1 LSDTPNK
8 PAASG
13 AKASVTEA
21 RANETRGHTV
31 IYAAS
36 ALALILTGTI
46 VERVARLHEPQAGDW
61 IMIATSV
68 AVTSILFTLVITARG
83 TDNTHNEDGMPGHAE
98 AAVFDLDTSD
108 VNTIDSLPGS
118 LGDRSGTRGSV
129 GKSIGD
135 LARSI
140 RDAASEVARITD
152 QLASAHEGAASGNP
166 ESRSPESGNPEST
179 IKALL
184 DSQGEALTRI
194 DSAAKAAAIAG
205 EETSRAGEAL
215 AAIVELAT
223 AHAGHGRDHAKALES
238 IANLA
243 ALVLRKTS
251 DAVVHA
257 RVLERDRDALALNAQ
272 EYLSSLHQMKEVAD
286 ASLIAF
292 RDGARSL
299 DDTVSGPGVDP
310 ESIEPASA
318 PDTGVESP
326 ARDLTA
332 RVSKVAECI
341 QMARMNQRLRQNAP
355 ASPSNLRAIETSL
368 DEAEALLREVRD
380 AAAMIEITLGR
391 ATEKHARVIA
401 GMRTEMENTSRT
413 ARQADH
419 RGRVLSRL
427 AGEMAQAMGQLRINV
442 QAEASRMEQ
451 ILSRPLSA
459 HATGELQPIL
469 QELHEKAATVA
480 QGNSRAAIDGQ
491 RQNMDS
497 LRIKAICADLKA
509 STDASRDKL
518 GLVQQSSGAA
528 ALKVESMVRM
538 VQSVVGREDGVTRRS
553 AANTARIAIRE
564 KVAMIDHFAT
574 RVMEVEHK
582 SKRLSGPSPALDRSE
597 MENLPEYNVP
607 VQ

>member
-1 LSDTPNK
+1 MADNPNK
-8 PAASG
+8 PAAGG
-13 AKASVTEA
+13 AKARVTGA
-21 RANETRGHTV
+21 HVNETRGHTA

-98 AAVFDLDTSD
+98 AAVFDLGKSD
-108 VNTIDSLPGS
+108 VNTIASLAGS
-118 LGDRSGTRGSV
+118 LDDRSGVSGSAGKSV
-129 GKSIGD
+129 GE
-135 LARSI
+135 LAQSI

-166 ESRSPESGNPEST
+166 ESRSPEST

-238 IANLA
+238 IANLT

-299 DDTVSGPGVDP
+299 DDAVSGPGVDP
-310 ESIEPASA
+310 ESIDPASA

-341 QMARMNQRLRQNAP
+341 QMARMNQRLRHNAP
-355 ASPSNLRAIETSL
+355 ASPSSLRAIETSL

-401 GMRTEMENTSRT
+401 GMRTEMENTSRA

-442 QAEASRMEQ
+442 QADASRMEQ